1 MPVEQNL
8 SLFRQPLIAQTTQ
21 QAIYTKYVTN
31 ASKKTPKK
39 PATKNW
45 KQQQQKS
52 RMFLKKPQTNTTTP
66 PNPHQNLII

>member
-21 QAIYTKYVTN
+21 LAIYTKYVTN

-39 PATKNW
+39 PKQKAENNNKNLEG
-45 KQQQQKS
+45 S
-52 RMFLKKPQTNTTTP
+52 
-66 PNPHQNLII
+66 